1 MGVQEERVIV
11 TSAYKDLGV
20 KEGIRTLRQD
30 IEDTTG
36 NVKRHTTILKKL
48 AQVQKVS
55 YQKLSQAQQDNWR
68 SLKELAPKY
77 KLNTEQLLKNRGVV
91 ERNGLLYKKITKTTE
106 KFAESIKKTT
116 SNIKPFRM
124 ELLSVMFGA
133 QMVRNAMFDLLRPAM
148 EATGIFE
155 IFGATLKL
163 FFLPIA
169 IDLMN
174 TLLPVLTA
182 IMNAPPWVKELVG
195 AFTLFIG
202 ITAGLVALAAAFALL
217 HAGLV
222 ATAVTFSTTALP
234 LLAIIAGIALLI
246 VAVLLIKKHWREV
259 WDWVVEH
266 ITNIKNS
273 INSIIDGMVDYIS
286 KKLLPIKNWI
296 NDYIIQP
303 INTAINKVA
312 EALGLQDKDSER
324 PKYKPGDYSYGYVHP
339 PKKNVGYS
347 GSWASGGI
355 FNRPTV
361 ATIGEAG
368 PEAVVPLSQGG
379 SFGNVTI
386 NNYNT
391 ISSMLDIDAVVDK
404 VSSQLADNFTAMSR

>member
-246 VAVLLIKKHWREV
+246 VAVLLIKKYWREV
-259 WDWVVEH
+259 WDYVKDKVSSVWQWLIKKFSSLFDIISDFVIEPMKHAFKSVVNFL
-266 ITNIKNS
+266 IDGVNW
-273 INSIIDGMVDYIS
+273 IIDKM
-286 KKLLPIKNWI
+286 
-296 NDYIIQP
+296 
-303 INTAINKVA
+303 NTAINLVKKV
-312 EALGLQDKDSER
+312 
-324 PKYKPGDYSYGYVHP
+324 PGIRKIIGDIEPIELVPHL
-339 PKKNVGYS
+339 
-347 GSWASGGI
+347 ATGGI
-355 FNRPTV
+355 VNRPTV